1 MIIELNNLIQKG
13 DKVPNGYK
21 WITCDCNGAVWVWQD
36 EPFRERASGEWVLKR
51 KGVDTDNMGIEYD
64 VIWEFDGEVEN
75 WDKLKAA
82 INST

>member
-1 MIIELNNLIQKG
+1 VIVNLDDLAQKATS
-13 DKVPNGYK
+13 GYK

-51 KGVDTDNMGIEYD
+51 KEVNADNMGIEYD
-64 VIWEFDGEVEN
+64 VIWEFDEEVDN